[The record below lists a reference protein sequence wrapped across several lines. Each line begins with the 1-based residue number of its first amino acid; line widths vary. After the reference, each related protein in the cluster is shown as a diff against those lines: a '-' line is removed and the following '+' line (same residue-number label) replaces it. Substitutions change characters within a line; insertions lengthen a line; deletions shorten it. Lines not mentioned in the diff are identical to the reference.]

1 MSFSPF
7 FLTGANAKIKLN
19 GKTMA
24 FCTDVSYSI
33 DIIHQT
39 PKVLGMYE
47 GSSIE
52 PLGYSVSGSFT
63 VIRYAK
69 DAAKAIGNHPN
80 GTTANDAGNG
90 VGNWGGV
97 WGGKTGDI
105 LARNGIGND
114 GRANEAL
121 DPSKFFNGTSFDIEI
136 YQKTASHPVGI
147 GRRKPNQNSVFG
159 ADVFSET
166 GKAAE
171 RAALDARR
179 NASAAILGASGQS
192 DQIGIAKIRNVRIT
206 RADFSLSKK
215 GVAVQRFSFSA
226 LYVDEDSFVADY
238 SGRGQHF

>member
-1 MSFSPF
+1 MSKLSPF
-7 FLTGANAKIKLN
+7 FITGANAKIRIN
-19 GKTMA
+19 GKVMA
-24 FCTDVSYSI
+24 FCTDVSYSV

-80 GTTANDAGNG
+80 GTATNDAGNG

-136 YQKTASHPVGI
+136 YQRV
-147 GRRKPNQNSVFG
+147 RQQEVNNQ
-159 ADVFSET
+159 
-166 GKAAE
+166 
-171 RAALDARR
+171 
-179 NASAAILGASGQS
+179 LGALLNNTLNAASGGNLNS
-192 DQIGIAKIRNVRIT
+192 NINDAIGVAKIRNARIT
-206 RADFSLSKK
+206 KADFQLSKK
-215 GVAVQRFSFSA
+215 GVAIQRFSFSA
-226 LYVDEDSFVADY
+226 LYVDEDSFIADY